1 MNVDEN
7 QEVDGV
13 ATRVSTHD
21 QLQAEVTHRH
31 AAARSAMAAAGFS
44 ALLVYG
50 DNKLYGNLRY
60 LSGIF
65 PDRAGWVS
73 LTSNTRYVF
82 EGALVLLP
90 LDGEPSLLLEPGLTI
105 AQEPCIADVRAGSLK
120 SSPDQG
126 LTPRSLVNLVAERV
140 PSGVIGI
147 ETWDRFPTGLY
158 TALIDQLKGVTLT
171 PSTIVEDLRLIKS
184 DYEVNILRQCA
195 AVGDRGHEVVIEALT
210 SGESISEQ
218 DLVRAAEYAM
228 RLLDPIYED
237 SCSCSP
243 SMICSGPA
251 IGNSLL
257 YPAQPDRRI
266 GRGSMVHWDLT
277 MRHQG
282 YAVDTSRTRVVG
294 RATAGQNRAFDVVSH
309 VADEVMKAIRPGVKA
324 SQLAD
329 LAASV
334 ASDGG
339 YELWERFLG
348 HGLGI
353 DSHERPDMGVEPAAL
368 AANMV
373 LAIEPRI
380 VEQGLIVGYENMVL
394 VTPSGSENLNRFPAG
409 PLELH

>member
-1 MNVDEN
+1 MAIRVGSHSRL
-7 QEVDGV
+7 QTEV
-13 ATRVSTHD
+13 A
-21 QLQAEVTHRH
+21 QRH
-31 AAARSAMAAAGFS
+31 AAARAAMAAAGFS

-60 LSGIF
+60 LSGVF

-73 LTSNTRYVF
+73 LTHSTVFVF

-90 LDGEPSLLLEPGLTI
+90 LEGEPTLLLEPGLTI
-105 AQEPCIADVRAGSLK
+105 AQEPCIADVRAGSLQ

-126 LTPRSLVNLVAERV
+126 LTPRSLVKLLAEKV

-147 ETWDRFPTGLY
+147 ETWDRFPIGLY
-158 TALIDQLKGVTLT
+158 IAVSEQLQGIKLA
-171 PSTIVEDLRLIKS
+171 PSTIVEELRLIKS
-184 DYEVNILRQCA
+184 DYEIAIQRQCA
-195 AVGDRGHEVVIEALT
+195 AVGDKGHQVIVDALRT
-210 SGESISEQ
+210 GEPQSEQ
-218 DLVRAAEYAM
+218 ELIRAAEYAM
-228 RLLDPIYED
+228 RLLDPVYED

-257 YPAQPDRRI
+257 YPAQPDRLI

-277 MRHQG
+277 MRHKG

-294 RATAGQNRAFDVVSH
+294 RATAGQKRAFKVVSQ
-309 VADEVMKAIRPGVKA
+309 VSDEVMKAIRPGIKA
-324 SQLAD
+324 SELAD
-329 LAASV
+329 LAANV
-334 ASDGG
+334 ATEGG

-353 DSHERPDMGVEPAAL
+353 DSHERPDMGVEPATL
-368 AANMV
+368 ASGMV
-373 LAIEPRI
+373 LAIEPRL

-394 VTPSGSENLNRFPAG
+394 VTPTGSENLNRFPAG
-409 PLELH
+409 PLELD